1 MTEGEILEGI
11 TDSMD
16 MCLSKLQEFVMDR
29 EARHAAVH
37 GITKSQHDRVTVL
50 TEMLYINNISL
61 DITLPTKVHL
71 VKAIFFPVVMYGCE
85 SWTIYKTER

>member
-29 EARHAAVH
+29 EALRAAVH

-50 TEMLYINNISL
+50 TEMLYICHPAYLTSMQS
-61 DITLPTKVHL
+61 TP
-71 VKAIFFPVVMYGCE
+71 
-85 SWTIYKTER
+85 